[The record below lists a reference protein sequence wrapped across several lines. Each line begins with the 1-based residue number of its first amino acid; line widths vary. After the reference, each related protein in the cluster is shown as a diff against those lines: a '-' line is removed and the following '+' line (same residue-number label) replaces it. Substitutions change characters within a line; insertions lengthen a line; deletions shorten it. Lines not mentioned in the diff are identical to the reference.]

1 MQIQRAIKILFIEQ
15 DLRFMFDM
23 LFVFKFQLKINI
35 SEIWERSGAFFV
47 SRSERVVI
55 SQKGKVS
62 MDVIGKK
69 N

>member
-1 MQIQRAIKILFIEQ
+1 
-15 DLRFMFDM
+15 MFDM

-35 SEIWERSGAFFV
+35 SEIWERVESFFMKNP
-47 SRSERVVI
+47 ERVVI

>member
-1 MQIQRAIKILFIEQ
+1 
-15 DLRFMFDM
+15 MFDM